1 MYAIAEHQATQ
12 TNELA
17 DWSQFIAELGY
28 KAMLIEV
35 YTTPKPGLVDRRNTG
50 SHTDMTVETFERSA
64 EAIAPWLARFVEL
77 GANSVAEPPARVFQ
91 QLRQL
96 GQGCEQDMFA
106 ATDGINTHK
115 GMLFSLAL
123 ICAAAGRLWSR
134 KVRITAEALCLQVAT
149 LTRGIVQ
156 RELHQNRA
164 PVTAGE
170 RFYQQYQITG
180 VRGEVESGFAT
191 IRDFALPAYRRSVDF
206 GADRNTAL
214 LEVMLILLA
223 HNQDT
228 NLIHRGGIDGL
239 QFAQQQAMQI
249 LATTEALSDARRNA
263 LIELDDAFIAQHLSP
278 GGSADLLALTWLLG
292 QFPQNSN

>member
-12 TNELA
+12 THALA

-64 EAIAPWLARFVEL
+64 EVIAPWLARFVEL
-77 GANSVAEPPARVFQ
+77 GAATVAESPAQVFQ

-106 ATDGINTHK
+106 ATQNINTHK

-134 KVRITAEALCLQVAT
+134 KAHITAKDLCLQVAS

-156 RELHQNRA
+156 RELHQNRT

-191 IRDFALPAYRRSVDF
+191 IRDVALPAYRKAVDF

-214 LEVMLILLA
+214 LEVMLVLLA

-228 NLIHRGGIDGL
+228 NLIHRGGLAGL
-239 QFAQQQAMQI
+239 QFAQQQAQQI
-249 LATTEALSDARRNA
+249 ITTTEALSDSRRQA
-263 LIELDDAFIAQHLSP
+263 LIALDDAFIAQHLSP
-278 GGSADLLALTWLLG
+278 GGSADLLALTWLLA
-292 QFPQNSN
+292 QFPRH